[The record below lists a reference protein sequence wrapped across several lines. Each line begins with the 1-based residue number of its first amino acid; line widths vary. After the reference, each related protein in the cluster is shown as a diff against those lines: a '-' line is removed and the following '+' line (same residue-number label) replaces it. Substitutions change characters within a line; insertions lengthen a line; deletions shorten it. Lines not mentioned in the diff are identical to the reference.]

1 MINLGINLIEY
12 KKDYRGGLNTYILEL
27 IEELENRK
35 LKIIIFTNKDSEIY
49 LKNKFKKSN
58 VIVFKK
64 NKLIYL
70 FAQLFCIVF
79 NIKKLFS
86 IIENYYYK
94 DLKKIIE
101 NKCDIF
107 YCPLSYLKPYDLKIP
122 TVLSPH
128 DFQHLH
134 FPENF
139 NWLRLKYRNMAFSLS
154 MKKSNF
160 IQASSNF
167 IKNDIKSNF
176 KINDNKI
183 FVINEGVSNKFKVSK
198 VNLNKNNYIF
208 FPAQL
213 WKHKN
218 HLLVL
223 KSIKYI
229 YQKKRINFKI
239 VMTGQKYNS
248 YNLVSKFIQKNK
260 KLKIKYLGKVSFKKL
275 INLYKN
281 SRLVLSP
288 SIYESSSLPI
298 LESCKIGIPVI
309 CSDIEP
315 NKELNK
321 KLKLNLFKSSNVN
334 SFSKTLL
341 KVWFNKKLLN
351 SQSKYNLKKIKNYS
365 WVKTAKKYE
374 KIFYL
379 LNKKKSKVNL

>member
-79 NIKKLFS
+79 NIKKLFN
-86 IIENYYYK
+86 IIKNYFYK
-94 DLKKIIE
+94 DLKKIID

-107 YCPLSYLKPYDLKIP
+107 YCPLSYLMPYDLKIP

-198 VNLNKNNYIF
+198 VNLNKNNIF
-208 FPAQL
+208 FSPL
-213 WKHKN
+213 N
-218 HLLVL
+218 YGN
-223 KSIKYI
+223 IKITY
-229 YQKKRINFKI
+229 
-239 VMTGQKYNS
+239 
-248 YNLVSKFIQKNK
+248 
-260 KLKIKYLGKVSFKKL
+260 
-275 INLYKN
+275 
-281 SRLVLSP
+281 
-288 SIYESSSLPI
+288 
-298 LESCKIGIPVI
+298 
-309 CSDIEP
+309 
-315 NKELNK
+315 
-321 KLKLNLFKSSNVN
+321 
-334 SFSKTLL
+334 
-341 KVWFNKKLLN
+341 
-351 SQSKYNLKKIKNYS
+351 
-365 WVKTAKKYE
+365 
-374 KIFYL
+374 
-379 LNKKKSKVNL
+379 